1 MSVGSIAKRYA
12 RAILELAKESGQLEQ
27 VGTELA
33 DFAKQWDDSE
43 ELRSIFLNPDIKLTD
58 RKAILAEVATRAGL
72 STVTRNSILY
82 INDQGR
88 IAALP
93 QIARA
98 FAEQAGEA
106 SGVVRAEVTSASP
119 LSETYYAQLQK
130 TLEQVTGH
138 KVSIEKK
145 TDPNLIAGVVTRVGD
160 KVFDGSIRSRLADLK
175 DTLRGV

>member
-1 MSVGSIAKRYA
+1 MSVGSLAKRYA
-12 RAILELAKESGQLEQ
+12 RAILELASEAGQTQ
-27 VGTELA
+27 VVGKELA
-33 DFAKQWDDSE
+33 EFVTQWNESD
-43 ELRSIFLNPDIKLTD
+43 ELRSIFLNPNVKLAD
-58 RKAILAEVATRAGL
+58 RKAILAAVTEQAGL
-72 STVTRNSILY
+72 SQLTRNSILY

-88 IAALP
+88 IGALP
-93 QIARA
+93 HIARS
-98 FAEQAGEA
+98 FAELAGEA

-145 TDPNLIAGVVTRVGD
+145 LDPSLIAGVVTRVGD